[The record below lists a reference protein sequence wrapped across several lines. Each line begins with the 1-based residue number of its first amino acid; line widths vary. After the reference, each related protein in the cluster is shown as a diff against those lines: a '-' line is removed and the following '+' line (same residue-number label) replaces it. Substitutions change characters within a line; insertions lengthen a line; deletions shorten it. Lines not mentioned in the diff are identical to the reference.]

1 MVVTHGS
8 GLCCATCRLKNNF
21 RSTQNR
27 PPDILINVVV
37 EGDGFAPLVGEIQI
51 HLRSVLILK
60 EMEHFHY
67 EACAALHGVGV
78 RYLWL
83 RAPFSCAA
91 SAYCF
96 RLTAPLD
103 ALLAHLRAQV
113 RRAPT
118 ALALLAEAG
127 TANEP
132 MLLASKAEDTVS
144 TRTEPTAAMTA
155 TREDAGD
162 EASADRDP
170 EAGWETYTDESTGGI
185 LYYYNK
191 RLRRTTWTAPGE
203 CGRTRRGPHNF
214 LPIIHDGYTHC
225 VRTGGEGG
233 QPELQMVAASAATDE
248 VELTELFPSSVKA
261 GSESYDNPM
270 HGSVVPI
277 NHMAAL

>member
-21 RSTQNR
+21 RSAQNR

-118 ALALLAEAG
+118 ALALLAEARDCER
-127 TANEP
+127 AD
-132 MLLASKAEDTVS
+132 ASRFKGRGRGFNDD
-144 TRTEPTAAMTA
+144 RT
-155 TREDAGD
+155 DHCN
-162 EASADRDP
+162 DR
-170 EAGWETYTDESTGGI
+170 
-185 LYYYNK
+185 N
-191 RLRRTTWTAPGE
+191 
-203 CGRTRRGPHNF
+203 TRRCRGRGF
-214 LPIIHDGYTHC
+214 CG
-225 VRTGGEGG
+225 
-233 QPELQMVAASAATDE
+233 
-248 VELTELFPSSVKA
+248 
-261 GSESYDNPM
+261 
-270 HGSVVPI
+270 
-277 NHMAAL
+277 